1 MTRQRFYLFAIF
13 MAFASCIFLTS
24 FAQAQTVSLDP
35 KRIVFTGR
43 DRTKEI
49 FLMNSG
55 DKEAVYRVFF
65 QEMKMDKD
73 GGVKVIK
80 KEDVPEGY
88 SSASTMIRY
97 SPRQVT
103 IPAHGSQVVMFM
115 ARKKKNTADGEYRSH
130 AVFQAVP
137 QDAGETLDDIVLK
150 EGEIGVKIT
159 PIFGISIPVII
170 RQGDLSATAE
180 ISGLKITAGKEGK
193 KILNLTLN
201 RKGNRSLYGSFTANY
216 TPPGSKK
223 EVAVGYIKGV
233 AVYDGLAARTLKIA
247 LNPPEGTSLKKGGKI
262 VLKFEEDRD
271 MGGDAKAE
279 ASIVIK

>member
-88 SSASTMIRY
+88 SAASTMIRY

-115 ARKKKNTADGEYRSH
+115 ARKKKTTADGEYRSH

-180 ISGLKITAGKEGK
+180 ISGLKIEDGKEGK
-193 KILNLTLN
+193 KILNLTLH